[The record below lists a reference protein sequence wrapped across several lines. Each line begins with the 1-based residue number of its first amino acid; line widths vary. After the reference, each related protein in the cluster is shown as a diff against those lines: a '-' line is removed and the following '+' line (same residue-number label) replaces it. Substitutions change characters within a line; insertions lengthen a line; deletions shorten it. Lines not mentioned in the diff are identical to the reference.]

1 MNEHET
7 VQVNNPLKVMARN
20 WYGHLTENRARKL
33 DRLWR
38 RFLNS
43 LKPTQRDLFHD

>member
-1 MNEHET
+1 MADNTE
-7 VQVNNPLKVMARN
+7 QANPLKIIARN

-38 RFLNS
+38 QLMKAA
-43 LKPTQRDLFHD
+43 LKPAQEDLFK